1 MNNFQ
6 KFVLN
11 GYFSLIRISV
21 ELNPEERSE
30 AGKRKRA
37 TINRKVA
44 NKTYDLIYTYHFMLV
59 NKFLLK
65 CLVRTRNWKMLVRD
79 AIIMCWLSVAV

>member
-65 CLVRTRNWKMLVRD
+65 CLVRIRNWKMLVRD